1 MYILVKTENKEYL
14 FESIEEMD
22 EGMRLNNLYP
32 KVKSISEIDREQF
45 NRILRETA
53 SGLRDKKD
61 LNTQAREMESRMTRK
76 LDAISTNGSWFQRWL
91 SDFNYRNTMRAI
103 SKNNFR
109 YKK

>member
-1 MYILVKTENKEYL
+1 VYILVKTENKEYL

-76 LDAISTNGSWFQRWL
+76 LDTISTNGSWFQRWL
-91 SDFNYRNTMRAI
+91 SGFNYRNTMRAI